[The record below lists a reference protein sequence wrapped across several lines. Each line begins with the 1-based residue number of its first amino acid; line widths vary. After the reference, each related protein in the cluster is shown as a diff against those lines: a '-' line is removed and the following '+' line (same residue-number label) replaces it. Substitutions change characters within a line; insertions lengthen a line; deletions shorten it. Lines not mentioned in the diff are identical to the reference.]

1 MSLWKTVPFWT
12 VARRVERTGVPD
24 ARLLSVYRDWGVVPK
39 DSRDD
44 NFNRAS
50 EDLSNYKIV
59 HPGDLVLNKMKTWQ
73 GSLGVSD
80 YNGIV
85 SPAYF
90 VCELG
95 PSVNGRYLHHLL
107 RSQAMI
113 AAFRANSKG
122 IRPNQWDL
130 PYEVLHDIP
139 LPMPPLEEQRRIADF
154 LDDRVARIDKI
165 IAARKQQVHA
175 LDSYRISQVLRSV
188 VHEGDKFT
196 QCGRLAEIQLG
207 RQRSPETEYGDYMIP
222 YIRSANVTDG
232 HIDLDDVKQ
241 MNFSPHEQ
249 EVFGLRPGD
258 VLVTEAAGSAESIGA
273 SCIWMEPAK
282 PVYGYQ
288 NHLLRLRARDGV
300 SAEYLEVWARAS
312 HANGAAKAFATGASI
327 LNLGTEAMKRMP
339 IPDISIQEQRERAYQ
354 AHHVLSAFKTTSD
367 ALSREV
373 ALLQEYKQSLIT
385 AAVNGEFDVTTASK
399 KISE

>member
-1 MSLWKTVPFWT
+1 MDHFSIPAL
-12 VARRVERTGVPD
+12 D
-24 ARLLSVYRDWGVVPK
+24 AAGLPETTESDEIDSKKLLLSGGEVLTSRLNPRKSRVYRIP
-39 DSRDD
+39 R
-44 NFNRAS
+44 
-50 EDLSNYKIV
+50 
-59 HPGDLVLNKMKTWQ
+59 
-73 GSLGVSD
+73 
-80 YNGIV
+80 
-85 SPAYF
+85 
-90 VCELG
+90 
-95 PSVNGRYLHHLL
+95 
-107 RSQAMI
+107 
-113 AAFRANSKG
+113 
-122 IRPNQWDL
+122 
-130 PYEVLHDIP
+130 VLHRQSIASTEFVVLYPTNIDQIY
-139 LPMPPLEEQRRIADF
+139 LCYLLQSETIRQRLDGMTKSATRSHQRVDPLEILNLEVPIKDKVLQRRIADF
-154 LDDRVARIDKI
+154 LDDCVARIDKI

-175 LDSYRISQVLRSV
+175 LDSYRISQVLRLV